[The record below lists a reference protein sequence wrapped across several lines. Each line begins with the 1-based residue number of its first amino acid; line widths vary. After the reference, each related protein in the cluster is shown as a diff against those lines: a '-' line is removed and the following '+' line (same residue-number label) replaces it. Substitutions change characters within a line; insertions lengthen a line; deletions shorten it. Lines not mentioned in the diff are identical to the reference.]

1 MSIGRLIIFIVEE
14 ISNMIKTVNGEIKQ
28 SQGISE
34 DLSICV
40 RNSLPKVSSL
50 PKLLAINLMK
60 VEIQIFQ
67 TVIWPYV
74 GDLIK
79 GSCLRTSYTK
89 LVPWCGIDT
98 SSADRDMYFICS
110 VTPKDDSVEM
120 SCKYMGE
127 SSLQHVTTLKCLVI
141 IGIPIVKSKN
151 ASSVTRIL

>member
-28 SQGISE
+28 SQGISK

-67 TVIWPYV
+67 TVI
-74 GDLIK
+74 
-79 GSCLRTSYTK
+79 
-89 LVPWCGIDT
+89 
-98 SSADRDMYFICS
+98 
-110 VTPKDDSVEM
+110 
-120 SCKYMGE
+120 
-127 SSLQHVTTLKCLVI
+127 
-141 IGIPIVKSKN
+141 
-151 ASSVTRIL
+151 